1 MTMLIIWK
9 LKKIQCPY
17 QVGMKILNYQY
28 QYQFQYQYEVG
39 KKGSNT
45 DMFKLSTIQY
55 WGSSTQTPAI
65 LEQPFRL
72 HKKLTHHSTLV
83 LAHWIIAGSHE

>member
-1 MTMLIIWK
+1 M
-9 LKKIQCPY
+9 PY
-17 QVGMKILNYQY
+17 QVGMKFLKYQY
-28 QYQFQYQYEVG
+28 QYEAG

-65 LEQPFRL
+65 LQQAFRL
-72 HKKLTHHSTLV
+72 HKNELTTPH
-83 LAHWIIAGSHE
+83 